1 MNKVLVIGLLSVYMA
16 INDGCLNIVTYEH
29 TYNDCHVQSVDLNL
43 VYIKDKDNNLS
54 RIELDNIIDIQF
66 ADHMAL
72 VGMR

>member
-29 TYNDCHVQSVDLNL
+29 IYNDCRVQSLDLNL
-43 VYIKDKDNNLS
+43 VYIRDKDNNLS

-72 VGMR
+72 VGMK